1 MEEEMPGTVGRKMN
15 RGDLSS
21 LKMAFAALVKAG
33 EESLRRAYDLG
44 QVIDA
49 LANQYTFDVLADAVD
64 RHPQTVS
71 KYARL
76 YLRYPNVGELIRT
89 ARRYQTYDIGILVAS
104 EGALTTKYGHQCEH
118 CGSWDTKHRRLPES
132 MSA

>member
-1 MEEEMPGTVGRKMN
+1 MPGTVGKRMN

-49 LANQYTFDVLADAVD
+49 LNNQYTFPTLAEAVD

-76 YLRYPNVGELIRT
+76 FLKYPNIGELLRT
-89 ARRYQTYDIGILVAS
+89 ARQYQTYDIGILVQS
-104 EGALTTKYGHQCEH
+104 EGSLSVKYGHQCDN
-118 CGSWDTKHRRLPES
+118 CGSWDTRHRRIPEDA
-132 MSA
+132 SA

>member
-1 MEEEMPGTVGRKMN
+1 MEKEMPGTPAKRMN

-21 LKMAFAALVKAG
+21 LRMAFAALVKAG

-49 LANQYTFDVLADAVD
+49 LANQYTFGTLAEAVD
-64 RHPQTVS
+64 RHPGTVA
-71 KYARL
+71 KYAKL
-76 YLRYPNVGELIRT
+76 YLRYPNIGELLRT

-104 EGALTTKYGHQCEH
+104 EGSLVARYGHQCDH
-118 CGSWDTKHRRLPES
+118 CGSWDTKHRRLPENV
-132 MSA
+132 